1 MNRTSTVPSVKYH
14 PLTSHINDQ
23 VYEETGYDISP
34 LILPDAFIELQ
45 IKEQRVKL
53 YIIPGVPTETPMSPQ
68 TRKEISSIGWI
79 RLVDLPGYSKRT
91 KGTQLN
97 IKLYMVTP
105 FLAGLRKWINQNR
118 HLKRM
123 LATVEEDAGEDSM
136 QEDVVQNGTT
146 SDLIAMLRRRQ

>member
-34 LILPDAFIELQ
+34 LILPDAFLELQ

-53 YIIPGVPTETPMSPQ
+53 YIIPGVPTNTPMSPQ

-79 RLVDLPGYSKRT
+79 RLVDLPGYSKRN
-91 KGTQLN
+91 KQIHPG

-105 FLAGLRKWINQNR
+105 FLSGLRRWI
-118 HLKRM
+118 
-123 LATVEEDAGEDSM
+123 ATNSHKKGKLIPVEDDVLLEDEEAIQDE
-136 QEDVVQNGTT
+136 VVQN
-146 SDLIAMLRRRQ
+146 